1 VALWFVIMSDLLD
14 LVRGCTFDDFL
25 FTPQYSVIERRDPS
39 AIDLSCRLSRN
50 LTLKRPI
57 VSANMDTVTRAEMAI
72 TVAEEGG
79 IGIIDRGFRSGDIEP
94 QVREV
99 ERVKR
104 RQHGIIKDPYTIRPD
119 ALLTEAAET
128 MRRTGVGTLVVVD
141 HQRRIVGLLTTR
153 DMRFSGTSGT
163 VADRMTPRERLVTRQ
178 GTIDSA
184 AAEEAMR
191 THKVK
196 KLPLVDDDGT
206 LVGLVTAKDLLKQKA
221 LPAATRDAHGRL
233 RVGAAIGAKGDYLER
248 AAELLRA
255 GADVIVI
262 DIAHGHS
269 VVMARAVAAFRKQ
282 FGDTELIAGNVATA
296 DGVRFLLEH
305 GVDGIKVGIGPGG
318 GCTTRLNTNFGVPQV
333 AALVEC
339 RQAAG
344 GKVPLIADGG
354 VKRDGALVQAL
365 MFGGDTVMLGSAL
378 AGTLETPGD
387 TVQKPVVIPESHKT
401 VKVPFK
407 VFRGMAS
414 LQAIVDRLDVEDSSV
429 ADVEA
434 LGAEGM
440 EISVPARGSVRP
452 ILRDMLKHLCSAISY
467 GGAGS
472 LAELQ
477 QMFRANPERYVT
489 RLTESS
495 RRESFE
501 R

>member
-1 VALWFVIMSDLLD
+1 VTPLLD

-25 FTPQYSVIERRDPS
+25 FTPQHSVLARRDP
-39 AIDLSCRLSRN
+39 ATIDLSCRLSRR

-57 VSANMDTVTRAEMAI
+57 VSANMDTITRAEMAI
-72 TVAEEGG
+72 AVAEEGG

-104 RQHGIIKDPYTIRPD
+104 RQHGIIADPYTIRPSAPLAD
-119 ALLTEAAET
+119 AIEV

-141 HQRRIVGLLTTR
+141 DTGRVAGLLTTR
-153 DMRFSGTSGT
+153 DLRFAGSTGT
-163 VADRMTPRERLVTRQ
+163 VSERMTPGERLVVRQ
-178 GTIDSA
+178 GSIDSA
-184 AAEEAMR
+184 AAEEVMR
-191 THKVK
+191 THKIK
-196 KLPLVDDDGT
+196 KLPLLDEDGR
-206 LVGLVTAKDLLKQKA
+206 LRGLVTARDLINQKQ
-221 LPAATRDAHGRL
+221 LPFATRDAHGRL

-248 AAELLRA
+248 AAELIRA

-269 VVMARAVAAFRKQ
+269 VVMARAIEAFRAQ
-282 FGDTELIAGNVATA
+282 LGDAELIAGNVATA
-296 DGVRFLLEH
+296 EATRFLLER
-305 GVDGIKVGIGPGG
+305 GVDGIKVGVGPGG
-318 GCTTRLNTNFGVPQV
+318 GCTTRLNTNFGVPQ
-333 AALVEC
+333 ASALVEC
-339 RQAAG
+339 HGAAG
-344 GKVPLIADGG
+344 GQVPLIADGG
-354 VKRDGALVQAL
+354 IRRDGALVTAL
-365 MFGGDTVMLGSAL
+365 LFGGDTVMLGSAF

-387 TVQKPVVIPESHKT
+387 TVQKAVVIPESHKS

-414 LQAIVDRLDVEDSSV
+414 LQAIVDRLDVEDAES

-452 ILRDMLKHLCSAISY
+452 VLRDMLKHLCSAISY
-467 GGAGS
+467 GGASS
-472 LAELQ
+472 LSELRQ
-477 QMFRANPERYVT
+477 RFEKDPSRYVI
-489 RLTESS
+489 RLTEAA
-495 RRESFE
+495 RRESFD